1 VLPDFFRFALP
12 FGAERS
18 HHGTSLALKSAAG
31 HEHNAT
37 HLDASGK
44 DKSIEFATH
53 FAGLQGR
60 DILVR
65 KTNAATIARPHRWM

>member
-18 HHGTSLALKSAAG
+18 HHGTPLALKSAAG

-44 DKSIEFATH
+44 DKSIERGH
-53 FAGLQGR
+53 C
-60 DILVR
+60 
-65 KTNAATIARPHRWM
+65 